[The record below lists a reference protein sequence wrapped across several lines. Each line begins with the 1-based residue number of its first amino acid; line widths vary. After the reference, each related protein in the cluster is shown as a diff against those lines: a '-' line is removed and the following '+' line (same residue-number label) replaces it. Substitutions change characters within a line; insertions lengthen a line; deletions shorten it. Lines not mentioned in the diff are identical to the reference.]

1 MNESPS
7 PSEPTGFDYDLLDD
21 VLPSL
26 RGPNDPLVSSLTGC
40 QVSAI
45 GPLVEFALLA
55 ATNPMVFPPL
65 ADVSPS
71 QPSTDLCAILACDWE
86 TQHDKTTSQD
96 SRPWE
101 FSRVPPKVSVS
112 DPYWVAFVQ
121 RVRHAATAA
130 GFDRDTARK
139 LVGSFY
145 ELADNIWEHSDAP
158 KTGLVGYRRVIGRF
172 EFVIG
177 DTGIG
182 VVASLNKKP
191 EFAHLTDAGT
201 ALEIALTL
209 ADTPYGRRTGRGSGY
224 RNMLASLLDL
234 SGHVRVRSGDH
245 GLRMTGSELAFACA
259 TTFQAAQ
266 FQGFFQAVECRVGKI
281 QTPA

>member
-1 MNESPS
+1 MSPDR
-7 PSEPTGFDYDLLDD
+7 PEFDYDLLDD

-26 RGPNDPLVSSLTGC
+26 RGPNDPLVASLTGC
-40 QVSAI
+40 QVGAI

-55 ATNPMVFPPL
+55 ATNPMVIPPL
-65 ADVSPS
+65 AGVTPA
-71 QPSTDLCAILACDWE
+71 QPATDLRIVLASEWD
-86 TQHDKTTSQD
+86 TQRNKTTSQD

-101 FSRVPPKVSVS
+101 FSRVPSEKDVS

-139 LVGSFY
+139 LVGTFY

-172 EFVIG
+172 EFVIA

-182 VVASLNKKP
+182 VVASLNKQP

-201 ALEIALTL
+201 ALETALSL
-209 ADTPYGRRTGRGSGY
+209 ADTPYGRRTGRGAGY

-234 SGHVRVRSGDH
+234 SGHVRVRSEDH
-245 GLRMTGSELAFACA
+245 GLRMTGSELSFASA

-266 FQGFFQAVECRVGKI
+266 FQGFFQAVECRVAKI
-281 QTPA
+281 QSPA